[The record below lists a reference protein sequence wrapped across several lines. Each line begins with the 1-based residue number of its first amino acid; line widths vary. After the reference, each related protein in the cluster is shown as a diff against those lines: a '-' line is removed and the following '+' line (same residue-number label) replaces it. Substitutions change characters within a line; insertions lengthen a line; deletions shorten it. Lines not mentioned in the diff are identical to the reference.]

1 MKPETEALQKRT
13 HDFFLRVIKVCEAL
27 PKTAAARSIAE
38 QLLDSA
44 GSTDSNYR
52 AACRGRSKPE
62 FIAKIG
68 VAVEESDESLG
79 WLETLRDAKLG
90 PHDELVS
97 LAKEANELVS
107 IFVASRK
114 TAELNLQKELAA
126 KAAEA
131 AARRKSRRRR

>member
-1 MKPETEALQKRT
+1 MKPQTQALQKRT
-13 HDFFLRVIKVCEAL
+13 HDFFLRVIGLCEAL

-44 GSTDSNYR
+44 GSVDSNYR

-79 WLETLRDAKLG
+79 WLVALRDAKLG

-97 LAKEANELVS
+97 LVKEADELVS

-114 TAELNLQKELAA
+114 TAEYNLQKELAA
-126 KAAEA
+126 KAA
-131 AARRKSRRRR
+131 ARHKSRRR